1 MKKRILSFLVAVC
14 LLVPCMFLV
23 ACGNTVEGK
32 YSLHSI
38 KFGELTW
45 TKADYEAKA
54 EATDLTEAEQS
65 LVMVWGFMGES
76 EPTIELKKD
85 GTVVM
90 TATYDEE
97 VETTNGTWTKDGDTI
112 TLTITEGEGEEAEE
126 YTQTLKYV
134 EGKLVMA
141 NEEMEGVEVTFS
153 K

>member
-32 YSLHSI
+32 YSLYSI
-38 KFGELTW
+38 KYGDVTW

-54 EATDLTEAEQS
+54 ESADLTEPEQMMA
-65 LVMVWGFMGES
+65 MVWGFIGES
-76 EPTIELKKD
+76 APTIELKKD

-90 TATYDEE
+90 ESTYEDE
-97 VETTNGTWTKDGDTI
+97 VETTNGTWTKEGDTI
-112 TLTITEGEGEEAEE
+112 TFTEAGEDPEVM
-126 YTQTLKYV
+126 TLKLV
-134 EGKLVMA
+134 DGKLVMT
-141 NEEMEGVEVTFS
+141 NEEMEGVEFTFS

>member
-32 YSLHSI
+32 YSLYSI
-38 KFGELTW
+38 KYGDVTW

-54 EATDLTEAEQS
+54 ESADLTEPEQMMAAVCS
-65 LVMVWGFMGES
+65 YIFEAA
-76 EPTIELKKD
+76 PTIELKKD

-90 TATYDEE
+90 ESTYEDE
-97 VETTNGTWTKDGDTI
+97 VETTNGTWTKEGDTI
-112 TLTITEGEGEEAEE
+112 TFTEAGEDPEVM
-126 YTQTLKYV
+126 TLKLV
-134 EGKLVMA
+134 DGKLVMT
-141 NEEMEGVEVTFS
+141 NEEMEGVEFTFS